1 MSSVAGRIRKHGI
14 VVISVVNCIEQ
25 ISTQVPAEVIM
36 HNIIPGVILN
46 PSNSDPFR
54 WQKDGRI
61 ALRRVG
67 GIQVLADSIYTKTS
81 SHNTKGIPVPT
92 NQSV

>member
-1 MSSVAGRIRKHGI
+1 MSSVAGGIRKHGI

-54 WQKDGRI
+54 WRKDGRI